1 MNVEGNVAELFKVP
15 ATSLQS
21 KDLDADSRYPDTES
35 NLGLPENKT
44 SANYYTSLFDPWQKV
59 SSLSALLHL
68 TTENSFRCA

>member
-21 KDLDADSRYPDTES
+21 KDLDVDSRSPDTES

-44 SANYYTSLFDPWQKV
+44 SANY
-59 SSLSALLHL
+59 
-68 TTENSFRCA
+68 